1 MQEIIIEKNK
11 KVSEVQIKE
20 LFMSVNWVSVNYSNI
35 LVKAINNSFV
45 SFSAW
50 NGETLIGLIRGLDDG
65 GLQAVIDC
73 LLINPEYQKIG
84 LGSKL
89 LNLIKEEYKDYL
101 YISVVPDE
109 KENVE
114 FYEDNGFNVIESGTL
129 LQICNIK
136 TD

>member
-20 LFMSVNWVSVNYSNI
+20 L
-35 LVKAINNSFV
+35 
-45 SFSAW
+45 
-50 NGETLIGLIRGLDDG
+50 TLIGLIRGLDDG
-65 GLQAVIDC
+65 GLQAIIDC